1 MSGWSLTP
9 DHHVQIEVEQEETL
23 APPTLEDAVAQ
34 HDLSA
39 LSEATATRDEST
51 FLSVSGN
58 IHLFIMFIL
67 EHILLYML
75 FF

>member
-1 MSGWSLTP
+1 
-9 DHHVQIEVEQEETL
+9 VEQEETL

-51 FLSVSGN
+51 FLSLYIN
-58 IHLFIMFIL
+58 IY
-67 EHILLYML
+67 LYINII
-75 FF
+75 

>member
-1 MSGWSLTP
+1 LGPTSVSLI
-9 DHHVQIEVEQEETL
+9 HYWRAGQIEVEQEETL

-51 FLSVSGN
+51 FLSFSGN
-58 IHLFIMFIL
+58 MFIC
-67 EHILLYML
+67 
-75 FF
+75 